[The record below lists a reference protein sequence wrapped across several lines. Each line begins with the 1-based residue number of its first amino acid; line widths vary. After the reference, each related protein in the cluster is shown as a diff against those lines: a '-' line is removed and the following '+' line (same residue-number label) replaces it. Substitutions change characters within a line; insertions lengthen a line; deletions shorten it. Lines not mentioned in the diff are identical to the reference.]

1 MAASLAREVVEP
13 GAQAVAEQAPQL
25 MSYSIAFEKGNPP
38 AEILGERDNKYKNAG
53 AGRQGSLSAGLGTVT
68 GVSGNQ
74 FRTNKNL

>member
-38 AEILGERDNKYKNAG
+38 AEILGERDKNKKCRVGKAGGPLCG
-53 AGRQGSLSAGLGTVT
+53 AGHGDQRQGQRHDPD
-68 GVSGNQ
+68 SGE
-74 FRTNKNL
+74 